1 LGEYPI
7 LNLAEARERY
17 FTARKKLAACID
29 PIVERKAKAATRQ
42 REAEERGRETENSF
56 EKVAR
61 RWRDRWAAGKSPR
74 HTDPVLRRM
83 EADVFPAYGDK
94 FIDSV
99 TAADVRK
106 LVHSGH

>member
-1 LGEYPI
+1 
-7 LNLAEARERY
+7 
-17 FTARKKLAACID
+17 
-29 PIVERKAKAATRQ
+29 
-42 REAEERGRETENSF
+42 
-56 EKVAR
+56 
-61 RWRDRWAAGKSPR
+61 
-74 HTDPVLRRM
+74 VLRRM